1 MRLGDGAE
9 GQHLAPAR
17 IGEEDVDASLLL
29 LDGGVEPI
37 EVGELRHVALDGHRA
52 VADLLHCLIELGLTP
67 ARDED
72 VGTFVREP
80 LGGGEADA
88 AVAPRDHRD
97 LSFELLRH
105 GGALP

>member
-1 MRLGDGAE
+1 VRLGDGAE
-9 GQHLAPAR
+9 REHLPAAR
-17 IGEEDVDASLLL
+17 IGEEHVDAPLLL

-37 EVGELRHVALDGHRA
+37 EIGELGHVTLDGHRA
-52 VADLLHCLIELGLTP
+52 VADLLHRLIELGLAP

-72 VGTFVREP
+72 VGTFVRES

-97 LSFELLRH
+97 FSFEPLRH